1 MNFNLLMLNLWIGMC
16 RGSYGLPKDLK
27 NLGYVDKWI
36 EYKFHYQDLDIVHPE
51 LIISSEKSQHTLLL
65 EFKSGPNT
73 EDDQLKRYSKVTRSD
88 IITNAFL
95 PPSTVKFHDIVLVG
109 KNEHRERLKIG
120 IQKGGYPF
128 PLILKA
134 VNGLKLFYNQ
144 FQVTE
149 INNIFQ
155 PLLKVNWKYIPQSF
169 VPLNSESEP
178 WEIAELLLPKIL
190 KYLKDKKATIAI
202 EEICQDCCITWDI
215 MGKPG
220 KDDFRSN
227 LKRVLG
233 QASRHE
239 FRGIFR
245 SGGRKF
251 INLEIINNPLDT
263 DMDKLPGVFRKLR
276 EKQKKFIE
284 RLRTGNAF
292 KGQMDLPYEY

>member
-1 MNFNLLMLNLWIGMC
+1 MNFNLLMLNLFIGMC

-36 EYKFHYQDLDIVHPE
+36 EYKFNNQDLDIVHPD
-51 LIISSEKSQHTLLL
+51 LIISSEKNKHTILI
-65 EFKSGPNT
+65 EFKSGSNT
-73 EDDQLKRYSKVTRSD
+73 DDDQLKRYFRLTRSD
-88 IITNAFL
+88 IITKAFL
-95 PPSTVKFHDIVLVG
+95 SPLSVNLHDIAIVG

-120 IQKGGYPF
+120 IEKRGYTF
-128 PLILKA
+128 PLILETGK
-134 VNGLKLFYNQ
+134 GLKLFYNQ
-144 FQVTE
+144 FQVSETT
-149 INNIFQ
+149 NIFK
-155 PLLKVNWKYIPQSF
+155 PLLKVNWKYIPRSF
-169 VPLNSESEP
+169 VPVNSESDL

-190 KYLKDKKATIAI
+190 KYLKEKRTTIDI

-227 LKRVLG
+227 LKKVL
-233 QASRHE
+233 AKAARHE

-263 DMDKLPGVFRKLR
+263 DMDKLPRVFRNLR

-284 RLRTGNAF
+284 RLRTGKAF
-292 KGQMDLPYEY
+292 KGQMELPLEY